1 MSEVVTFGEA
11 MIRLSPPN
19 FRRLEQAGGLDLFV
33 GSAELNT
40 AVGAARLGHTS
51 AWVSRLT
58 RNPLGR
64 LVANHAREAGVET
77 DHIVWTD
84 DDRVGIYFV
93 EFGAAPRASSVLY
106 DRKNAAIAGIKPG
119 MVDWKATFAGTKWFH
134 VTGITPALSA
144 TAAET
149 TRESLQAARAAG
161 AQTSIDL
168 NYRVKLWSQAEAGKW
183 MADFMQYTD
192 VLITTEED
200 IERVFGMK
208 GKDYEDVAAQVA
220 KKFALKIVV
229 ITIRENPL
237 VWKNTWTAMAYR
249 DGKVFKTKTY
259 EVEIVDR
266 LGAGD
271 SFAAGFIHGS
281 LTGELQYAVDF
292 GVAASALKHSIPGDF
307 NWITREEVESMLKGG
322 GLPSAGSLSGCQ
334 LPAHLPAGRAEVQH
348 RSARR
353 PGGRSRSRLLP
364 LIDRQLPLASGVVLN
379 SVGRFSPMH
388 SFRVSPSTA
397 YTPKKA
403 PLYSSHPA
411 SGS

>member
-19 FRRLEQAGGLDLFV
+19 FRRLEQARSLDLFV
-33 GSAELNT
+33 GGAELNT
-40 AVGAARLGHTS
+40 AVGVARLGHTS
-51 AWVSRLT
+51 SWVSRLT
-58 RNPLGR
+58 RNPLGK
-64 LVANHAREAGVET
+64 LIANHAREAGVAT

-84 DDRVGIYFV
+84 EDRVGVYFL

-119 MVDWKATFAGTKWFH
+119 MVDWKSAFAGTKWFH
-134 VTGITPALSA
+134 VTGITPALSGS
-144 TAAET
+144 TAET
-149 TRESLQAARAAG
+149 TREALQAARAAG

-168 NYRVKLWSQAEAGKW
+168 NYRIKLWSQAEAGKW
-183 MADFMQYTD
+183 MSDFMQYTD

-220 KKFALKIVV
+220 KRFSLKVV
-229 ITIRENPL
+229 AITIRENPL

-249 DGKVFKTKTY
+249 EGKVFKTRTY

-281 LTGELQYAVDF
+281 LVGDLQHAVDF

-322 GLPSAGSLSGCQ
+322 GL
-334 LPAHLPAGRAEVQH
+334 RI
-348 RSARR
+348 
-353 PGGRSRSRLLP
+353 SR
-364 LIDRQLPLASGVVLN
+364 
-379 SVGRFSPMH
+379 
-388 SFRVSPSTA
+388 
-397 YTPKKA
+397 
-403 PLYSSHPA
+403 
-411 SGS
+411 